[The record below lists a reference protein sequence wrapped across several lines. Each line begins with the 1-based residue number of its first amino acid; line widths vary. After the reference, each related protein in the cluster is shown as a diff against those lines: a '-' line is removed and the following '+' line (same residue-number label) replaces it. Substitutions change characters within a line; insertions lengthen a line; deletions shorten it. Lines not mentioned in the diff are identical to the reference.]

1 MPRTSYA
8 WQVILA
14 AGTASPPWP
23 RLSILHVCMQAISS
37 VSWNVLARKNLNLT
51 VGSSQLYVL
60 YNFTFFLYQNRYQLK
75 RYCNTSRLP
84 KYIERPPRQQWVFI
98 SMAFEKGNIVI
109 VHIFTC
115 TFLLNVILAGCCT
128 PSVIYGLARISV
140 RRPCCD
146 VTTDSQRSS

>member
-1 MPRTSYA
+1 MNGRYCYWYRSIDYNYIVMFIYRDA
-8 WQVILA
+8 Q
-14 AGTASPPWP
+14 
-23 RLSILHVCMQAISS
+23 SILRMAGYIGGRDMQLPLPDPVWVYFMYACRQFRPSPETS
-37 VSWNVLARKNLNLT
+37 LHDLNLT
-51 VGSSQLYVL
+51 VGSSQLYVQ

-128 PSVIYGLARISV
+128 PSVI
-140 RRPCCD
+140 
-146 VTTDSQRSS
+146 

>member
-1 MPRTSYA
+1 M
-8 WQVILA
+8 A
-14 AGTASPPWP
+14 AGTCSFPSLTPFEYTSCMHACRQFRPSPET
-23 RLSILHVCMQAISS
+23 SLHD
-37 VSWNVLARKNLNLT
+37 LNLT

-60 YNFTFFLYQNRYQLK
+60 YNFTSFLYQNRYQLK

-128 PSVIYGLARISV
+128 PSVIYRLARRISV
-140 RRPCCD
+140 RRPCCY
-146 VTTDSQRSS
+146 VTTDSQRLEFLALAPS